1 MTQSKLDRRKFLNN
15 SVAIGAFSLVGG
27 NAFGNGFNAPLTPEK
42 DVYQEPKKTLPVYG
56 RFDVIVVG
64 GGPAGWA
71 AALASKRNGANT
83 LIIEKFAFFGGTGT
97 ASLMSCIVGYRNQVK
112 PDDLQTSKGISEELI
127 LRLKEMN
134 GLGHST
140 SYKAL
145 DKFSTTKGSMNY
157 SYPIDNEKTKY
168 ILTKMLYDEGVNI
181 LFHTIFVDSIME
193 GNNITGIVVENKSG
207 RQAIYGKVIIDASG
221 DADVAHRA
229 GVPYWQTNRGKDNYL
244 KNCLMYKVNIDPKN
258 AEKLGGVI
266 TNDEKLF
273 WGPASDTDCATGD
286 GLTKGEIESRL
297 AVFDNFKKNQ
307 EKSSPLLDKAYISE
321 TATMLGIRQTRFIKG
336 LYQINN
342 EDVLEGKRFDDS
354 IAMSAQPIIN
364 YYGYRRFL
372 EHTGYEIPYRC
383 MLPQKVEGLLV
394 TGRCMSTDQQAYESW
409 RAMAPVMCLGEA
421 AGTSAALCVKTKK
434 LPKEVDVE
442 MLRAQLVKQGAEIG
456 QNNKKG

>member
-1 MTQSKLDRRKFLNN
+1 MGQSKINRRKFLNN
-15 SVAIGAFSLVGG
+15 TLAVSAFSLVGG
-27 NAFGNGFNAPLTPEK
+27 KILGQGFDPLLFPVG
-42 DVYQEPKKTLPVYG
+42 DVYQEPQKAMPVYG
-56 RFDVIVVG
+56 SYDVIVVG

-71 AALASKRNGANT
+71 AALASKRNGAKT
-83 LIIEKFAFFGGTGT
+83 LIIEKFPYFGGTAT

-127 LRLKEMN
+127 LRLKEIN
-134 GLGHST
+134 GVGNSS
-140 SYKAL
+140 SYKAAEER
-145 DKFSTTKGSMNY
+145 STTKGDMTY
-157 SYPIDNEKTKY
+157 SYSIDGEKTKY
-168 ILTKMLYDEGVNI
+168 ILTKMIYDEGVNI

-193 GNNITGIVVENKSG
+193 GNNIIGIVVENKSG

-229 GVPYWQTNRGKDNYL
+229 GVPYWQTKIGKDNYL
-244 KNCLMYKVNIDPKN
+244 KNCLMYKVSIDPKN

-266 TNDEKLF
+266 TNNEKLY
-273 WGPASDTDCATGD
+273 WGPGSDTDCMTAD
-286 GLTKGEIESRL
+286 GLTKGEIETRL
-297 AVFDNFKKNQ
+297 AVFDHFKKDQ
-307 EKSSPLLDKAYISE
+307 EKRSPLLDNAYINE
-321 TATMLGIRQTRFIKG
+321 TPPLLGIRQTRFIKG

-342 EDVLEGKRFDDS
+342 EDVLEGKKFDDS

-372 EHTGYEIPYRC
+372 DHTGYEIPYRC

-421 AGTSAALCVKTKK
+421 AGTSAALCIKSKK
-434 LPKEVDVE
+434 SPKEVDVE
-442 MLRAQLVKQGAEIG
+442 MLQSQLIKQVSRNSID
-456 QNNKKG
+456 